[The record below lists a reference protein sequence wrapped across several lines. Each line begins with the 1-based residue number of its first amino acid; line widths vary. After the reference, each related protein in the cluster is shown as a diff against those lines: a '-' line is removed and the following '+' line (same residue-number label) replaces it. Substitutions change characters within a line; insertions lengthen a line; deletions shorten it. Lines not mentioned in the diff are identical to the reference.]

1 MRPSGYGISLSPNL
15 FYNLEGD
22 KVVYFAAGVGVVH
35 DDESARQKYFLRHDD
50 DIECLS
56 MHEDGD
62 TIASGQYGVEP
73 TVWIW
78 SAKTRQ
84 GPRATPSGPG
94 GPDLPGPIKLVLPRG
109 ERSVIACCFSPH
121 FVGDKLVTVSTDAQ
135 HTVRVWNWS
144 EVVDC
149 TKCTGTGLFNR
160 DTCPLCD
167 GAKKQTGVPMDG
179 MRANAYQGTPPAV
192 YGVVWNPHTTEE
204 TRHFCDF
211 VTFGAKHMACLAPG
225 ETVIVLTLSLHHYR
239 CTC

>member
-121 FVGDKLVTVSTDAQ
+121 VVGDKLVTVSTDAQ

-167 GAKKQTGVPMDG
+167 GAK
-179 MRANAYQGTPPAV
+179 
-192 YGVVWNPHTTEE
+192 
-204 TRHFCDF
+204 
-211 VTFGAKHMACLAPG
+211 
-225 ETVIVLTLSLHHYR
+225 LSLRQCSVGLNRRSSGATSRSR
-239 CTC
+239 CRCHRRSRIARSRLHRLTSALARMVKTMASRAGHGLPMTVPLSRSA